1 MKENRHS
8 EVLFVYAEG
17 ARTEVKA
24 SEGKVFKFSMV
35 DGRLIATE
43 VPINGT
49 NSVLS
54 TEENEYKKDV
64 YSQLPSVSAGEYAEV
79 LSVYTDNDG
88 NKAVV
93 PQGWTVS
100 GVPSENVIWGKDM
113 GLVIYYIPKK
123 KVSGIDWKNKNKV
136 NGLMETYDQLVWKPV
151 NMLSATSTLDGIH
164 FNEKFGRMNYRNE
177 EFSESEYNEP
187 LVRELAETKES
198 IDTYGGC
205 YITRYKISRDKK
217 TGEPR
222 SIKGADPWT
231 KIDFPTAKNVAAT
244 MSKSENLMGHL
255 TYGAEY
261 DTRLKWTIET
271 GTVTKKEIT
280 KDSTRLGNYY
290 NNNNYPKEIVKTGED
305 GCVNNIYG
313 FAGNVDEWT
322 QERNKSLYRVI
333 RGGNYRDDGSI
344 YPVAFRTCN
353 FPNTYFVN
361 TGFRATLCIK

>member
-1 MKENRHS
+1 
-8 EVLFVYAEG
+8 
-17 ARTEVKA
+17 
-24 SEGKVFKFSMV
+24 MV

-54 TEENEYKKDV
+54 TEENEDKKDV

-79 LSVYTDNDG
+79 LSVYTDNNG

-100 GVPSENVIWGKDM
+100 GVPSENVIWGKDI
-113 GLVIYYIPKK
+113 GLVIYYIPKD
-123 KVSGIDWKNKNKV
+123 KVSGIDWKNKSEV

-177 EFSESEYNEP
+177 EFSESKYNEP
-187 LVRELAETKES
+187 LVEELLETKKS
-198 IDTYGGC
+198 IDEYGGC
-205 YITRYKISRDKK
+205 YITRYKISKDQK

-222 SIKGADPWT
+222 SIKGAYPWT
-231 KIDFPTAKNVAAT
+231 EIDFLTAKYVAAT
-244 MSKSENLMGHL
+244 MAKSENLMSHL

-261 DTRLKWTIET
+261 DTRSKWAIET
-271 GTVTKKEIT
+271 GTVTKKEIAE
-280 KDSTRLGNYY
+280 DSTRLGNYC
-290 NNNNYPKEIVKTGED
+290 NNSNYPKKIVKTGED

-313 FAGNVDEWT
+313 FTGNVDEWT
-322 QERNKSLYRVI
+322 QEQNESWSRVI
-333 RGGNYRDDGSI
+333 RGGNCNSDG
-344 YPVAFRTCN
+344 FN
-353 FPNTYFVN
+353 YFVAYRN
-361 TGFRATLCIK
+361 FYSSHNDFIDTGFRATFCIKYHRPL

>member
-1 MKENRHS
+1 MKRYEIVFEADYGIDIKVS
-8 EVLFVYAEG
+8 KVTDGKLFIRALNIASNNVYLE
-17 ARTEVKA
+17 
-24 SEGKVFKFSMV
+24 
-35 DGRLIATE
+35 
-43 VPINGT
+43 
-49 NSVLS
+49 
-54 TEENEYKKDV
+54 
-64 YSQLPSVSAGEYAEV
+64 LPTVSAGEYAEV

-113 GLVIYYIPKK
+113 GLVIYYIPKE

-164 FNEKFGRMNYRNE
+164 FNKKFGRMNYRNE

-187 LVRELAETKES
+187 LVGELTAQKES

-205 YITRYKISRDKK
+205 YITRYKVSRDKK

-222 SIKGADPWT
+222 SIKGVYPWT
-231 KIDFPTAKNVAAT
+231 EIDFPTAKNVAAT
-244 MSKSENLMGHL
+244 MAKSENLMSHL

-261 DTRLKWTIET
+261 DTRIKWAIET
-271 GTVTKKEIT
+271 ETVTKKEIAE
-280 KDSTRLGNYY
+280 DSTRLGNYY
-290 NNNNYPKEIVKTGED
+290 NNNDYPKEIVKTGED

-322 QERNKSLYRVI
+322 QEQNKSSFHVI
-333 RGGNYRDDGSI
+333 RGGTCSDDGNV
-344 YPVAFRTCN
+344 YPVDYRN
-353 FPNTYFVN
+353 YNNPYYGYFG
-361 TGFRATLCIK
+361 TGFRATLCIE

>member
-1 MKENRHS
+1 MKRYEKFVLEAEKGITF
-8 EVLFVYAEG
+8 EVSDGTDGELVIRALNIVSNNVYLE
-17 ARTEVKA
+17 
-24 SEGKVFKFSMV
+24 
-35 DGRLIATE
+35 
-43 VPINGT
+43 
-49 NSVLS
+49 
-54 TEENEYKKDV
+54 
-64 YSQLPSVSAGEYAEV
+64 LPTVSAGEYAEV

-113 GLVIYYIPKK
+113 GLVIYYIPKE
-123 KVSGIDWKNKNKV
+123 KVSGIDWKNKYEV
-136 NGLMETYDQLVWKPV
+136 NRLMQTYDQLVWKPV

-187 LVRELAETKES
+187 LVGELTAQKES

-205 YITRYKISRDKK
+205 YITRYKVSIDKK

-222 SIKGADPWT
+222 SIKGEYPWT
-231 KIDFPTAKNVAAT
+231 GLDFPTAKNVAAT
-244 MSKSENLMGHL
+244 IAKSENLISHL

-261 DTRLKWTIET
+261 DTRIKWAIET
-271 GTVTKKEIT
+271 GTVTKKEIAE
-280 KDSTRLGNYY
+280 DSTRLGNYY
-290 NNNNYPKEIVKTGED
+290 NNNNYPKKIVRTGND

-322 QERNKSLYRVI
+322 QEQNGHSYRVI
-333 RGGNYRDDGSI
+333 RDGNCNLDRLN
-344 YPVAFRTCN
+344 YPAACRFCSN
-353 FPNTYFVN
+353 PNYHYLS
-361 TGFRATLCIK
+361 TGFRATFYIK